1 MLFSYENLH
10 RQYLKCRRNKRNTA
24 NALRFEVRQEE
35 HLLALREALTH
46 HTYAPGRSVYF
57 LCKRPKLREIFAAD
71 FRDRVVHHVLV
82 DFLERIWEPIFIH
95 DSCACRTGKGVH
107 AGVKRLQ
114 AFICQASANGTRP
127 AWYLQLDIHN
137 YFMSID
143 KAVLFDLL
151 AAKMND
157 PDALWLTRTLVFHDC
172 TQDYV
177 MKGDA
182 SLYGK
187 LPPHKSLFGC
197 APETGLPIGN
207 LNSQFFANVYLNGL
221 DQFVKHTLK
230 CRWYLRYCD
239 DFVLLATDR
248 AQLVEWRA
256 CIEGHLREA
265 LRLELNPTR
274 ERLRPVS
281 DGVDFLG
288 YIVRR
293 DYLLVRRRVV
303 GHLRERLRQFEQAL
317 LLDGPGY
324 LRYRFET
331 AALDE
336 LNAVL
341 ASYLGHF
348 KLADSYKLRQGL
360 WRDFP
365 FLGEYFGL
373 DPASG
378 MLRRKDKTPPGLRGV
393 TRQYRHFRC
402 CFLGDVLFF
411 QVGKFIEFYQ
421 PGDVLVATDLGLQPM
436 AQNRRGA
443 RYGFPLAH
451 SGSHLLS
458 LLAKGRSVTL
468 IGESG
473 RFLDGVKE
481 RVPRYRFEST
491 ASMPLNQ

>member
-1 MLFSYENLH
+1 ASY
-10 RQYLKCRRNKRNTA
+10 R
-24 NALRFEVRQEE
+24 
-35 HLLALREALTH
+35 
-46 HTYAPGRSVYF
+46 
-57 LCKRPKLREIFAAD
+57 
-71 FRDRVVHHVLV
+71 
-82 DFLERIWEPIFIH
+82 
-95 DSCACRTGKGVH
+95 
-107 AGVKRLQ
+107 
-114 AFICQASANGTRP
+114 
-127 AWYLQLDIHN
+127 
-137 YFMSID
+137 ID
-143 KAVLFDLL
+143 KPMLYDLL

-157 PDALWLTRTLVFHDC
+157 PDALWLSRVLVFHDC
-172 TQDYV
+172 TQDFV

-182 SLYGK
+182 GLYDK

-197 APETGLPIGN
+197 GSGKGPPIGN

-221 DQFVKHTLK
+221 DQFVKHELK

-239 DFVLLATDR
+239 DFVLLATAP
-248 AQLVEWRA
+248 AQLAEWRA
-256 CIEGHLREA
+256 RIDGYLRDA
-265 LRLELNPTR
+265 LRLELNPSR

-303 GHLRERLRQFEQAL
+303 GHLRERLRQFEKAL
-317 LLDGPGY
+317 VLDGPGY
-324 LRYRFET
+324 RRYRFET

-341 ASYLGHF
+341 ASYLGYF
-348 KLADSYKLRQGL
+348 KLANSYRLRQGL

-365 FLGEYFGL
+365 FLGEYFGM

-378 MLRRKDKTPPGLRGV
+378 KLRRKGKTPPGLRGV
-393 TRQYRHFRC
+393 ARQYRHFRC

-421 PGDVLVATDLGLQPM
+421 PGDVLVAAELGLRRM
-436 AQNRRGA
+436 AQNRRDA

-451 SGSHLLS
+451 SGGHLLR
-458 LLAKGRSVTL
+458 LLATGRSVTL

-481 RVPRYRFEST
+481 RVPRYRFRSRAERHP
-491 ASMPLNQ
+491 AP

>member
-1 MLFSYENLH
+1 LLFLFVFSFENLH

-24 NALRFEVRQEE
+24 NVLRFEVRQEE
-35 HLLALREALTH
+35 HLLDLHEALTH
-46 HTYAPGRSVYF
+46 RTYRPGRSVCF
-57 LCKRPKLREIFAAD
+57 LTQRPKLREIFAAD

-82 DFLERIWEPIFIH
+82 DTLERIWEPIFIH
-95 DSCACRTGKGVH
+95 DSYACRKGKGVH

-114 AFICQASANGTRP
+114 TFIRQATANGTRP
-127 AWYLQLDIHN
+127 AWYLQLDIRN

-143 KAVLFDLL
+143 KPVLFDLL
-151 AAKMND
+151 AAKMNA

-182 SLYGK
+182 GLYGK

-197 APETGLPIGN
+197 GPGKGLPIGN

-239 DFVLLATDR
+239 DFVLLAGDR
-248 AQLVEWRA
+248 AQLVEWRDR
-256 CIEGHLREA
+256 IEGYLRDA
-265 LRLELNPTR
+265 LHLELNTSR

-303 GHLRERLRQFEQAL
+303 GHLRERLRQFEKAL
-317 LLDGPGY
+317 VPDGPGY
-324 LRYRFET
+324 RRYRFDT
-331 AALDE
+331 AVLDE

-348 KLADSYKLRQGL
+348 KLADSFRLRQGL
-360 WRDFP
+360 LRDFT
-365 FLGEYFGL
+365 FLGEYFGTDL
-373 DPASG
+373 ASG
-378 MLRRKDKTPPGLRGV
+378 TLKRKNKPPPGLRGV
-393 TRQYRHFRC
+393 ARQYRHFRRS
-402 CFLGDVLFF
+402 FLGDVLFF

-421 PGDVLVATDLGLQPM
+421 PGDAIVAADLGLRRM
-436 AQNRRGA
+436 ARNRRGA
-443 RYGFPLAH
+443 RYGFPLAR
-451 SGSHLLS
+451 SGGHLLS
-458 LLAKGRSVTL
+458 LLATGRSVTL

-473 RFLDGVKE
+473 RFGDGVKE
-481 RVPRYRFEST
+481 RVPRYRFESR
-491 ASMPLNQ
+491 A